1 MRRMVDPESVA
12 AVMAHYPRIYF
23 ACHTRHVRDPRGG
36 GTLSGHQA
44 SVLDHLD
51 DRNPTTLLRLAQ
63 HMGVTASTMSLSIK
77 RLIRLGYV
85 ARKRDA
91 QDRRVANLLL
101 TRAGVR
107 VREANSVLDPALI
120 KALLAQLTREERKAA
135 LYGLGLLALA
145 ADRATEESGK
155 RGTRSRR
162 RNR

>member
-1 MRRMVDPESVA
+1 MRRMIDPESVA

-36 GTLSGHQA
+36 GKISEHQA

-63 HMGVTASTMSLSIK
+63 HMGVGASTMSLSIK
-77 RLIRLGYV
+77 RLVRLGYV
-85 ARKRDA
+85 ARKRDPE
-91 QDRRVANLLL
+91 DRRAVNLLL

-120 KALLAQLTREERKAA
+120 KKLLAQLTATERHAA
-135 LYGLGLLALA
+135 LRGLGLLAQA
-145 ADRATEESGK
+145 ADRAMEKTGK
-155 RGTRSRR
+155 RKTRPRR
-162 RNR
+162 RTR